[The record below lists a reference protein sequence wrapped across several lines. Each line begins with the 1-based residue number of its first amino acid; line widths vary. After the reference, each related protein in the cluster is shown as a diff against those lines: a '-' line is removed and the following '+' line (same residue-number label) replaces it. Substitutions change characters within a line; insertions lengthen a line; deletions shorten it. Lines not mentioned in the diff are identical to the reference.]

1 MSGLPAHFTCGNSF
15 TVEHTLSCPKGGLPS
30 IRHNKIRDL
39 TATLLTEVCSQVVVE
54 SELATACVQI
64 ACTICLLQKDPGNC
78 IERIFGVEYLKDP
91 L

>member
-39 TATLLTEVCSQVVVE
+39 AATLLTEVYFQSCSGARV
-54 SELATACVQI
+54 TACVPIGLSVFCQHPG
-64 ACTICLLQKDPGNC
+64 DPGNY
-78 IERIFGVEYLKDP
+78 IERIFGMEYLKDP